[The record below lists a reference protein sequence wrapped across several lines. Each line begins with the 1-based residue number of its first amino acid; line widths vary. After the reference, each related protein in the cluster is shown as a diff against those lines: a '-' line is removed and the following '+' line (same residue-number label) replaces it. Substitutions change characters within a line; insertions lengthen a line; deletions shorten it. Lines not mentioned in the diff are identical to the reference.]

1 MNKQIMEL
9 WKKGF
14 IEESNAHVS
23 SNMILVKKPGSEK
36 LRLCTNLVKGNE
48 QIMDVDEPMPTLEG
62 GLSKLGNKKFFS
74 VIDLRQGFWQIP
86 VDKKSRELLAFK
98 TPSGLFQWTVMP
110 FGLKTAPAHFTKA
123 IRRLSFSKIWR
134 QNPEGQTRTR
144 SLGGPIDGTV
154 RVRVYGRHHHLQ

>member
-1 MNKQIMEL
+1 MNACLRSNQTVFGDTELGSVTDFEIDVRLKNGHRAWHAKTRAGSSEFEEREMNKQIMEL

-62 GLSKLGNKKFFS
+62 GPYVVIWPFLLQFSPKFPASPVSSCNCPHFQHTLS
-74 VIDLRQGFWQIP
+74 
-86 VDKKSRELLAFK
+86 
-98 TPSGLFQWTVMP
+98 
-110 FGLKTAPAHFTKA
+110 
-123 IRRLSFSKIWR
+123 
-134 QNPEGQTRTR
+134 
-144 SLGGPIDGTV
+144 
-154 RVRVYGRHHHLQ
+154 

>member
-1 MNKQIMEL
+1 
-9 WKKGF
+9 
-14 IEESNAHVS
+14 
-23 SNMILVKKPGSEK
+23 MILVKKPGSEK

-123 IRRLSFSKIWR
+123 IRRLLSARYGDKTLKDRLGPGASEVVSTEPYAFAYMDDIIIFS
-134 QNPEGQTRTR
+134 
-144 SLGGPIDGTV
+144 L
-154 RVRVYGRHHHLQ
+154 